1 MAGRK
6 ITKTAL
12 AKLDEVGE
20 ERIMEYYVHE
30 RSVLKL
36 LKGIKSK
43 TGPISVGIF
52 YTWLHQEG
60 GRWGRWKEAKKLI
73 ADLLA
78 EETYAISKDADA
90 KTIQV
95 SRLQANVN
103 QWLAER
109 YNKEEYGKGGEDSG
123 VTVSIGATFLA
134 ALKEIEE
141 ERKATL
147 LADVPEAKFEIIEE
161 D

>member
-1 MAGRK
+1 MAGKK
-6 ITKTAL
+6 ITKTAI
-12 AKLDEVGE
+12 AKLDDVGE

-30 RSVLKL
+30 RSVLSL
-36 LKGIKSK
+36 LKRLKPK
-43 TGPISVGIF
+43 TGLISVGIF
-52 YTWLHQEG
+52 YKWLHQEG

-78 EETYAISKDADA
+78 EETYELSRDTDSRNV
-90 KTIQV
+90 QV
-95 SRLQANVN
+95 SRLQVNTN

-109 YNKEEYGKGGEDSG
+109 YNKEEYGKGAEESG

-141 ERKATL
+141 ERKAAL
-147 LADVPEAKFEIIEE
+147 LADVPKAKFEIIEE